1 MELYVVLK
9 TELVENQV
17 FTDAVGVFDDIDSA
31 TKVVDENNDS
41 EIYFYEIKPLTLNT
55 LEVNPEEVSF
65 QID

>member
-41 EIYFYEIKPLTLNT
+41 EIYFYEIKPLMLNN
-55 LEVNPEEVSF
+55 LEVDLEEIPF
-65 QID
+65 KIN